1 MKLVYYD
8 ACMIFSRFLLKC
20 IIINVII
27 ISKHIFH
34 ILCLWHTNLRH
45 INTYMIQK
53 FMLLT
58 TTINNK
64 RVDFR
69 IKALYII

>member
-1 MKLVYYD
+1 MKLAWYSLD
-8 ACMIFSRFLLKC
+8 FLLHHQFL
-20 IIINVII
+20 NAII

-34 ILCLWHTNLRH
+34 ILCPVHTNLRH

-69 IKALYII
+69 IKALYIIGRCA